1 MIIHKMALGQL
12 QTNCYII
19 QTDKNNAIIIDAGA
33 NPNQVMD
40 FIKTNKLNV
49 LALMLTHGH
58 YDHTGAIAQLKKLT
72 NANIYIHKDDAE
84 MLEDARKGLAI
95 HFMDESEYVPIKADV
110 LMYDGAKFE
119 FDEVSIEVIH
129 TPGHSKGSCVF
140 VVDEYMFSGDTLFEN
155 SIGRTDLYGGNMN
168 QMKSSLKK
176 LALIEEDLLILP
188 GHGDRTT
195 LKQEKRTNPNMGTN
209 YDDIF

>member
-1 MIIHKMALGQL
+1 MVIHKMALGQL

-19 QTDKNNAIIIDAGA
+19 QTENNNAIIIDSGA

-40 FIKTNKLNV
+40 FIKTIKLKV
-49 LALMLTHGH
+49 SALMLTHGH
-58 YDHTGAIAQLKKLT
+58 YDHTGAVDEIKKQT
-72 NANIYIHKDDAE
+72 GANIYIHKDDAE
-84 MLEDARKGLAI
+84 MLENAQKGLAI

-110 LMYDGAKFE
+110 LMQDGTKFE

-140 VVDEYMFSGDTLFEN
+140 VAGEYMFSGDTLFER
-155 SIGRTDLYGGNMN
+155 SIGRTDLYGGDMG
-168 QMKSSLKK
+168 QMKASLKK
-176 LALIEEDLLILP
+176 LALIDADLLVLP
-188 GHGDRTT
+188 GHGDSTT
-195 LKQEKRTNPNMGTN
+195 LRKEKRANPHMGTN